1 MSRRAALFFVG
12 ALTVT
17 LLVLSSL
24 STPATPAQAQE
35 PPPRPP
41 TATPTT
47 PPPAPTDA
55 PSSSR
60 PTPVPLG
67 RITGTVIDTVSGA
80 PMVGARVY
88 VGGAQVRTDENG
100 NYLRDGLPAGTYT
113 LWLGLDRG
121 RPEQTLQVL
130 DLTPGAT
137 IVAHLFADSSAP

>member
-24 STPATPAQAQE
+24 SAPATNAQE

-47 PPPAPTDA
+47 PPPAPTDE

-60 PTPVPLG
+60 PTPAPLG

-80 PMVGARVY
+80 PIVGARVY
-88 VGGAQVRTDENG
+88 VGGVLVRTDEHG
-100 NYLRDGLPAGTYT
+100 NYLRDGLPAGPYT

-121 RPEQTLQVL
+121 RPEQVLQVL
-130 DLTPGAT
+130 DLPPGDT